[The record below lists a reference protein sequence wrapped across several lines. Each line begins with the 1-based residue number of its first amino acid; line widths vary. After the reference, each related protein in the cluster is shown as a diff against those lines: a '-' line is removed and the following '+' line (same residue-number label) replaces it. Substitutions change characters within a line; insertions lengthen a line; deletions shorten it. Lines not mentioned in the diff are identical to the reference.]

1 MNPQIVFLLD
11 KSLESLRNSNLE
23 SAERYLKQALRLQSN
38 NPHVLRLLGVISA
51 QRGQYSDAL
60 KYLNNSL
67 IAFPKNCLALS
78 NLGNVFLELKEF
90 SNALDAYDK
99 SIKID
104 TKYYEAWSNKG
115 NALYELKRFDEAVA
129 HYDKAL
135 SLKPDYAEAWSNKGN
150 ALYELKRFDEAVAHY
165 DKALSLKPDYAEA
178 WGNKGFTLK
187 ALKCYDQA
195 IANFNQAISLKP
207 DYAEARNN
215 RALLNLFL
223 KKYQIGW
230 EDYNFREKTKDFQIE
245 VAIKGLALWSGS
257 FCKHLFVFSE
267 QGVGDIIFYASVL
280 EIVKTRVGNITI
292 SIDARLLPIF
302 TRSFPGIVFIDKSSP
317 LDVSVYDAQIP
328 FGSLPII
335 MNMTPNMIGRRV
347 PYLIANPLTEIQ
359 KNKPQ
364 SKNQIKCGV
373 AWRSSNSK
381 IGKDKSIL
389 LSSFNDIF
397 KVDGYEFINLQYG
410 NTQEEIK
417 DLEKN
422 YGVKLIT
429 TDNVD
434 LFEDIDGLLSLIES
448 CDVIVTTS
456 NVTAHLAGA
465 LGKTTFL
472 LVPYSAGRIW
482 YWHEELTSSWYPSVS
497 LYSQDQNF
505 KWNSAIKEIASVLKN
520 EISKQN

>member
-104 TKYYEAWSNKG
+104 TKYY
-115 NALYELKRFDEAVA
+115 
-129 HYDKAL
+129 
-135 SLKPDYAEAWSNKGN
+135 EAWSNKGN